1 MQRADA
7 STVELSD
14 ESPGTVEVKAE
25 DEAEVDDRDDGT
37 DLELFIATWYITS
50 AWDKRPFLRSNFAYH
65 SACNALRG
73 SAFKAPVNTQLEK
86 TGKTIK
92 KRLNAV
98 ESTKKK

>member
-1 MQRADA
+1 MQRAEA
-7 STVELSD
+7 STVELND

-65 SACNALRG
+65 SAKGFCNGTR
-73 SAFKAPVNTQLEK
+73 FVDRQH
-86 TGKTIK
+86 TIHWHR
-92 KRLNAV
+92 RLKFENKEAIR
-98 ESTKKK
+98 TT